1 MDRIKR
7 LSYDV
12 LDKHK
17 PKFGESFSDN
27 KKILGEVAIIRSK
40 GLKNEIAGY
49 ITKFIK
55 KEIRDMKTKQAQI
68 DAAHANEL
76 AEQAAKVT
84 QEEQAVE
91 TEQVVGE
98 IEIEK
103 PVEATETQETEQVVG
118 EIEIEKPV
126 EATETQETEQVV
138 GEIEIEKPVEV
149 EQATEAQEES
159 ELPEAAASTDNAAT
173 KAE

>member
-7 LSYDV
+7 FSYDV

-68 DAAHANEL
+68 DAAHADEL
-76 AEQAAKVT
+76 AEQAAKAA
-84 QEEQAVE
+84 QEEQAAE
-91 TEQVVGE
+91 TAQVVEG
-98 IEIEK
+98 IDVEK
-103 PVEATETQETEQVVG
+103 PVEATEA
-118 EIEIEKPV
+118 P
-126 EATETQETEQVV
+126 ETEQVV